1 MGRPKQE
8 KEKSRKTHGN
18 SQRRQAER
26 RGRARECSG
35 ELPGVP
41 DKSYVKREAGKPL
54 SHLPGH
60 SIGFVLSGTSPI
72 PMAQLG
78 LQKQKAGELV
88 AVASLDV
95 P

>member
-1 MGRPKQE
+1 METAREGKQ
-8 KEKSRKTHGN
+8 
-18 SQRRQAER
+18 
-26 RGRARECSG
+26 RGAGARECSG

>member
-1 MGRPKQE
+1 METSREGKQ
-8 KEKSRKTHGN
+8 
-18 SQRRQAER
+18 
-26 RGRARECSG
+26 RGGGARECSG

-60 SIGFVLSGTSPI
+60 SIGFVLSGTRPI

-78 LQKQKAGELV
+78 LQKQKVGELV
-88 AVASLDV
+88 AVASLGV
-95 P
+95 S

>member
-1 MGRPKQE
+1 MGRSKQE

-18 SQRRQAER
+18 SQRRQAE
-26 RGRARECSG
+26 GGGARECSG